1 MCGCCNPKQCFI
13 AMVSDYKSQVI
24 ILWCVISM
32 KFNIGKKII
41 GLEIMT
47 LNCEKIQHISKLI
60 ELMFKEELHCL
71 QG

>member
-1 MCGCCNPKQCFI
+1 MSGCCTPKQCFI
-13 AMVSDYKSQVI
+13 AMVSHYKSQVI

-60 ELMFKEELHCL
+60 ELMCKGELHCL